1 MQSMIDAIKKR
12 ESVRTYDTI
21 PIPDVEKEKIEKLI
35 KADQIGP
42 FGNRVRFQLL
52 DLRTLPREE
61 TKLLGT
67 YGVIKGTPLYI
78 AGAVKKG
85 NGSMEDYG
93 YCLEKIIL
101 FLTNL
106 GFGTCWLGGTYKK
119 TGFAAAIQLGED
131 ELLPAISPV
140 GYPAGKRRL
149 VEKLMRLGAGAKN
162 RKPWEEIFSFSKEDA
177 GDYVYALEAVR
188 AAPSASNK
196 QPWRITGE
204 TAGDKEPRFHFFLQP
219 TKGYG
224 QLEEKVSLQNIDMG
238 IAMCHFE
245 AAAEEKGLKG
255 KWTILDNT
263 APRLEN
269 SSYLI
274 TWEGE

>member
-12 ESVRTYDTI
+12 ESVRTYDTV
-21 PIPDVEKEKIEKLI
+21 PIPDDEKEKIEKLI
-35 KADQIGP
+35 IADQIGP

-85 NGSMEDYG
+85 KGAMEDYG
-93 YCLEKIIL
+93 YCLEKIVL

-106 GFGTCWLGGTYKK
+106 GLGTCWLGGTYKK
-119 TGFAAAIQLGED
+119 TGFAAAIQLSEN
-131 ELLPAISPV
+131 ELLPAITPV
-140 GYPAGKRRL
+140 GYPADKRRF
-149 VEKLMRLGAGAKN
+149 VEKLMRLGAGAKT
-162 RKPWEEIFSFSKEDA
+162 RKPWEDLFFFSKEEA
-177 GDYVYALEAVR
+177 GDYVYALKAVR

-204 TAGDKEPRFHFFLQP
+204 SDGDKGPRYHFFLQP

-224 QLEEKVSLQNIDMG
+224 QLEGGVGLQNIDMG

-245 AAAEEKGLKG
+245 AAAEENGLNG
-255 KWTILDNT
+255 RWVTLDKPV
-263 APRLEN
+263 PRPEN
-269 SSYLI
+269 SNYLI